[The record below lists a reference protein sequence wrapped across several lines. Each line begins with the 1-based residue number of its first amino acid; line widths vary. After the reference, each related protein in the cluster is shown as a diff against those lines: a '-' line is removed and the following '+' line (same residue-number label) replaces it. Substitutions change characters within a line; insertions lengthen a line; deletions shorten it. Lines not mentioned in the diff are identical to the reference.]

1 MFVLSVQLRP
11 GAYRAGRPLMQS
23 APPEPPPTQQNPDAP
38 SSPGRSDL
46 GLSGPLEDGFR
57 ELMPFVAQPDDGN
70 VDPSIVERMERE
82 VKELTG
88 VDLEDLLNPSKVV
101 NLELERL
108 KLEAELADFGGDA
121 EEREKLEAKLDET
134 ERKLYTEKRTV
145 FAGWLKG
152 LFIGQA
158 LIAVV
163 LSGYMV
169 YDAFPTVTLDISL
182 QALGFWS
189 YWLFIIPSLRAR
201 RPRGWEKQ
209 ALNWAFL
216 GSPLLTIGLPFV
228 ARSPPLIWNAN
239 LALLIGAYAYAFLN
253 KDAVEGEVVGGFSG
267 ALRWL
272 DFGSGQE
279 RGMRADKR
287 EAYEQQQRE
296 AAGEDGGG
304 GGLPFGL
311 KLPEMPKDFDWDAE
325 IELPGVKELT
335 GLIRGLG
342 EDGSNKKP

>member
-1 MFVLSVQLRP
+1 MLLPVFLFATSVQLRP

-23 APPEPPPTQQNPDAP
+23 APTQQNPDAP

-88 VDLEDLLNPSKVV
+88 FDLEDLLNPSKVV

-239 LALLIGAYAYAFLN
+239 LLLLVGSYAYAYLN
-253 KDAVEGEVVGGFSG
+253 QGEENEAVGGFSG
-267 ALRWL
+267 VLRWL

-287 EAYEQQQRE
+287 EAYEAR
-296 AAGEDGGG
+296 
-304 GGLPFGL
+304 
-311 KLPEMPKDFDWDAE
+311 
-325 IELPGVKELT
+325 VKEE
-335 GLIRGLG
+335 R
-342 EDGSNKKP
+342 